1 MATKCHQKL
10 TSFALS
16 TGEQNEKSTEGQ
28 TYKNALRWTGKN
40 IKLLNKELHLVQLVA
55 LLFVSIISNN

>member
-16 TGEQNEKSTEGQ
+16 TGEQNEESTEGQ
-28 TYKNALRWTGKN
+28 TYKNALKWKRKN
-40 IKLLNKELHLVQLVA
+40 IKLLNKELYLVQFVA
-55 LLFVSIISNN
+55 LIFLSILSSN

>member
-16 TGEQNEKSTEGQ
+16 TGEQNEESTEGQ
-28 TYKNALRWTGKN
+28 TYKNALKWKGKN
-40 IKLLNKELHLVQLVA
+40 IKLLNKELYLVQFVA
-55 LLFVSIISNN
+55 LIFLSILSSN